1 MKIIEQQVAVI
12 TGAASGIGLG
22 IVNACAARN
31 MRIIAADISLSRLES
46 LSQDLQQ
53 RNIEHHIMV
62 CDVADPAQ
70 VKALAD
76 LAYRQYGA
84 VNALFNNAGIMING
98 VSWQCSVTDWQK
110 VINVN
115 LMGTVYGI
123 QEFVPRMLEQASPA
137 HIVNT
142 SSLAGL
148 LSSPMMGP
156 YSASKHALV
165 SLSETLLY
173 DLQAMGS
180 DIGVS
185 VLCPAQV
192 ASNIM
197 DAIDGGDSAQHNAE
211 QLNDFLRQGISEG
224 MAPSDVAD
232 MVFDAIE
239 RKAFWIFTHPDFKP
253 AYNAKADGLVNERNP
268 AFEQVICD

>member
-1 MKIIEQQVAVI
+1 MIIEEQQVAVI
-12 TGAASGIGLG
+12 IGSASGIGLG
-22 IVNACAARN
+22 LVNACAARR
-31 MRIIAADISLSRLES
+31 MRIVAADISLSRLES

-76 LAYRQYGA
+76 LAYSKYGA
-84 VNALFNNAGIMING
+84 VNALFNNVGIMLNG
-98 VSWQCSVTDWQK
+98 LSWQCSVEDWQK
-110 VINVN
+110 TININ

-123 QEFVPRMLEQASPA
+123 HAFVPRMLKQSSPA

-173 DLQAMGS
+173 ELQSQGA

-197 DAIDGGDSAQHNAE
+197 DAIDSSNTASHNAG
-211 QLNDFLRQGISEG
+211 QLNDFLRQGIQAG
-224 MAPSDVAD
+224 MAPSEVAE

-239 RKAFWIFTHPDFKP
+239 RKTFWVFTHPDFKP
-253 AYNAKADGLVNERNP
+253 TYIAKAEALVKEINP
-268 AFEQVICD
+268 VFEQVICD

>member
-1 MKIIEQQVAVI
+1 MNIGKQNVAVI

-22 IVNACAARN
+22 MVNACAQRN
-31 MRIIAADISLSRLES
+31 IRIVAADISSSRLAA
-46 LSQDLQQ
+46 LSEDLNQ
-53 RNIEHHIMV
+53 RGIEHVVMV
-62 CDVADPAQ
+62 CDVSDPEQ
-70 VKALAD
+70 LNALAAF
-76 LAYRQYGA
+76 AYERYGV
-84 VNALFNNAGIMING
+84 VNLLFNNAGIMLNG
-98 VSWQCSVTDWQK
+98 LTWQCSVEDWQK
-110 VINVN
+110 TININ
-115 LMGTVYGI
+115 LLGAVYGVKA
-123 QEFVPRMLEQASPA
+123 FVPRMLKQSSPA

-173 DLQAMGS
+173 ELQSQGA

-197 DAIDGGDSAQHNAE
+197 DAIDSSNTAQQNAG
-211 QLNDFLRQGISEG
+211 QLNDFLRQGIQAG
-224 MAPSDVAD
+224 MAPSEVAE

-239 RKAFWIFTHPDFKP
+239 REAFWVFTHPDFKP
-253 AYNAKADGLVNERNP
+253 TYIAKAEALVKEINP
-268 AFEQVICD
+268 VFEQVICD